1 MTRVTTSSSS
11 WGCNQTH
18 QGGDLLSP
26 LLFSEGVD
34 IPKLSFRRLAM
45 KMFRNLMSLLI
56 GLLLMIATGCGSDS
70 SNNLLQGQEYQ
81 TDLANLTRSYIPPL
95 FYTNLPAANTTQAVA
110 ADAQKS
116 LTQLSTV
123 WGAFKV
129 KYKDRLEFIP
139 YTSQL
144 NQIDTEIALAG
155 QIVQNAIASGN
166 AANDLLAA
174 HEALEVIRVN
184 LQTIDKGNGLDY
196 PIDGIKDFHDAMEPF
211 ALAVKGKTAAT
222 LTDADITTLKGMFPN
237 METTW
242 NKVTTYQFTTTQFGI
257 TTEVKTF
264 IDAAVTSQTTN
275 MTALKTAL
283 FAATPDK
290 TVIAANGNNVK
301 PLFLKL
307 FFSFADFIKPFD
319 ADMVSADSAAT
330 TAATATAKTA
340 ATIAEVTAA
349 LTAVTALELNFNKFK
364 AHFATQPISIMA
376 VLNWTNST
384 TPSYFDKISTAISSA
399 KTQLGAIQSYP
410 ADLTAV
416 NTQVLIY
423 TTEMTKLKTRL
434 NYR

>member
-1 MTRVTTSSSS
+1 MRV
-11 WGCNQTH
+11 
-18 QGGDLLSP
+18 
-26 LLFSEGVD
+26 
-34 IPKLSFRRLAM
+34 
-45 KMFRNLMSLLI
+45 FRNLISLVF
-56 GLLLMIATGCGSDS
+56 GLLLMISAGCGSDN
-70 SNNLLQGQEYQ
+70 SNVYTNILNTSDYQ

-123 WGAFKV
+123 WGAFKA

-222 LTDADITTLKGMFPN
+222 LTDADVATLKGMFPN

-319 ADMVSADSAAT
+319 ADLVAADTAAAAAAAT
-330 TAATATAKTA
+330 TGKTA
-340 ATIAEVTAA
+340 ASSAEVAAA
-349 LTAVTALELNFNKFK
+349 LTAVTALESSFNKFK
-364 AHFATQPISIMA
+364 AHFATQPISIMG
-376 VLNWTNST
+376 VLGWFTGSAT
-384 TPSYFDKISTAISSA
+384 SPAYFDKIGTAIASA

-416 NTQVLIY
+416 NSQVQIY
-423 TTEMTKLKTRL
+423 STEMTKLKTRL
-434 NYR
+434 NYK